1 MEKILVYAVLISCI
15 IAGCKKVEK
24 VSYSGIFR
32 LDKQTISGGSKDS
45 VLARKLVKIY
55 TDHNYIYAGITPD
68 SSVVFGIGSYALDT
82 GNRIV
87 EHNIYNSRAL
97 DSNQIFVV
105 KVSKTAKGRTQV
117 VPDFGR
123 YKEISYTST
132 EEYTQI
138 PATGSSA
145 LDGVWSLDKAFKV
158 KGRDTIPWH
167 ETLYKVCWGGHF
179 MFIHHYPVNAVGNEY
194 KNGFGY
200 GTFSLNSSTLSE
212 LNELSNH
219 TELLNKKSAAKI
231 SFKGTDE
238 YSQVT
243 QGPKAGELIIETYKR
258 LL

>member
-1 MEKILVYAVLISCI
+1 MKKILVYAALLSCTLS
-15 IAGCKKVEK
+15 GCKKVEK

-32 LDKQTISGGSKDS
+32 LDKQTVSGGGKDS

-55 TDHNYIYAGITPD
+55 TDHNYMYAGIAPD
-68 SSVVFGIGSYALDT
+68 SAVVFGVGSYELDT

-87 EHNIYNSRAL
+87 EHNIYNNRAL

-105 KVSKTAKGRTQV
+105 KVSKTPRGRTQV
-117 VPDFGR
+117 IPDFGR
-123 YKEISYTST
+123 YKEANYTST
-132 EEYTQI
+132 EEYSQL
-138 PATGSSA
+138 PASGNSA

-158 KGRDTIPWH
+158 KGRDTTPWH
-167 ETLYKVCWGGHF
+167 ETRFKVCWGGHF

-200 GTFSLNSSTLSE
+200 GAFMLKNSTLSE

-219 TELLNKKSAAKI
+219 AELLHNQLTAKI
-231 SFKGTDE
+231 SLNGKDE
-238 YSQVT
+238 YTQVT
-243 QGPKAGELIIETYKR
+243 HGPKAGELIIETYRR